1 MKPWELRIAG
11 QRVLAG
17 LTWVPLVATDGRAAV
32 REFKT
37 LLKERKQ
44 RAGALWSPSAT
55 RYPMGGIA
63 ASNGRAHEGCVPAAA
78 WLAAAAARPTL
89 FVGPHPMAD
98 HVWLLAAGAN
108 DIDADADCSVPAHLA
123 AERIQDM
130 HANYATDG
138 HQLDVV
144 IDPALPGAQDDGI
157 ELTVP
162 FRLAKLESL
171 LGGAPIPKRAR
182 FEQKTGVRRSTAA
195 IVCAMTMGAIAAG
208 FGITAIMAK
217 VDHPGDSM
225 EALAAA
231 AAEQQRQ
238 AELRAEAERAERI
251 SQASHDDLFGVPA
264 WTAVEACSDAI
275 STAPAAIAGWWRDKG
290 VCDVAAGQVVL
301 TYSQV
306 RQGSASSEAAFRRG
320 ATQAGL
326 VVDLEWLGTTANATV
341 ALQLPDGELV
351 AVDQLPTSAQMG
363 EYLSG
368 ARSRYA
374 RVNGPKVEA
383 TQPEGRTVQVSRQA
397 VPLGYGGGEWTLA
410 GAGVRW
416 LENSVPRLAG
426 VRLETLEINTP
437 RGGQQR
443 SWSARGTFLVQE

>member
-17 LTWVPLVATDGRAAV
+17 LTWVPLVATDGRAAM
-32 REFKT
+32 REFKA
-37 LLKERKQ
+37 LLKERKE
-44 RAGALWSPSAT
+44 RAGALWSPSKT
-55 RYPMGGIA
+55 RYPMGGLA
-63 ASNGRAHEGCVPAAA
+63 PSNGRAHEGCVPAAA
-78 WLAAAAARPTL
+78 WLAAATSRPTL
-89 FVGPHPMAD
+89 FVGLHPAPD
-98 HVWLLAAGAN
+98 HVWLVAAGAN
-108 DIDADADCSVPAHLA
+108 DIDADTDCSVPVHLA
-123 AERIQDM
+123 AERIKEM

-144 IDPALPGAQDDGI
+144 IDPALPGVQEDGI
-157 ELTVP
+157 ELPVP
-162 FRLAKLESL
+162 WRLGKLESL
-171 LGGAPIPKRAR
+171 LGASPAPKRAR

-195 IVCAMTMGAIAAG
+195 IVFAMTVGAIGAG

-217 VDHPGDSM
+217 VDEPTDSM

-231 AAEQQRQ
+231 AEEQQRQ
-238 AELRAEAERAERI
+238 AALRAEAERAELI
-251 SQASHDDLFGVPA
+251 GQASRDDLFGVPA
-264 WTAVEACSDAI
+264 WAAIEACSEAI
-275 STAPAAIAGWWRDKG
+275 SATPAAIAGWWRDKG
-290 VCDVAAGQVVL
+290 VCDVAAARVVL

-326 VVDLEWLGTTANATV
+326 SVELEWLGTTAKATV
-341 ALQLPDGELV
+341 PLQLPGAELV
-351 AVDQLPTSAQMG
+351 PTDRLPTSSQMG

-374 RVNGPKVEA
+374 RANGPKVEA
-383 TQPEGRTVQVSRQA
+383 TEPEARTVVAGRDV
-397 VPLGYGGGEWTLA
+397 VPLGYGGGEWSLA

-416 LENSVPRLAG
+416 LESSVPRLAG

-437 RGGQQR
+437 RAGQQR